1 MDRGGDPGEV
11 GKIDGIEKGVPATV
25 KKDIEVINREKI
37 GEGLMVSVD
46 TVEGR
51 KSDFDD
57 H

>member
-11 GKIDGIEKGVPATV
+11 GKIDGIEKGIPATV